1 MKLHGHN
8 IKSNVRSSIIRLV
21 PSNRL
26 GNKNPSNPSPNQDQ
40 KASNR
45 PSKCDFREIITLTC
59 VKSAVPNDFCF
70 SFDRFGAVTS
80 CSTHK
85 RAYLQPLN
93 PTRLLL
99 HSNLHFCTSISRDRV
114 SDKSR
119 ADINMQE
126 RGDKLLIGAHY
137 SLSGVWGGLSSISKH
152 GAVKLSSIKRI
163 RAKRV
168 GVIVKA
174 AISSR
179 EAKNFRKVISIK
191 ARKHFLPRPSGAIVT
206 RSAVATHDDLCAI

>member
-8 IKSNVRSSIIRLV
+8 IKSNVQSSIIRFI
-21 PSNRL
+21 PSNRQ
-26 GNKNPSNPSPNQDQ
+26 GNKSSSNSNPNQDQ

-59 VKSAVPNDFCF
+59 VKSVANDFCF
-70 SFDRFGAVTS
+70 SFDRFGVVTS

-85 RAYLQPLN
+85 RAYSQPLN
-93 PTRLLL
+93 STRLLL
-99 HSNLHFCTSISRDRV
+99 HSNLHFCTSISRERV

-126 RGDKLLIGAHY
+126 RGDKLLIGAYY
-137 SLSGVWGGLSSISKH
+137 SLGSLGRTKQHQQQLH
-152 GAVKLSSIKRI
+152 GPVKLSSIKRI

-206 RSAVATHDDLCAI
+206 RSTVATHDDLCAI